1 MSSLKELEEMR
12 KEIDASIAEKK
23 EKESQKRR
31 EHAIAKIDS
40 FSEEQKQFLLSLIE
54 HDRTSCSDEHV
65 YNGRYS
71 RSDGGWRCRKCMLI
85 EILNGEHG
93 GDFDFDLVPEFY
105 QTYTE

>member
-12 KEIDASIAEKK
+12 KEIDAKIAEEK

-31 EHAIAKIDS
+31 NLAIAKIDS
-40 FSEEQKQFLLSLIE
+40 FTEEQKQFLLSLIE
-54 HDRTSCSDEHV
+54 HDRTSCSDTYIE
-65 YNGRYS
+65 NGRYS

-93 GDFDFDLVPEFY
+93 GDFDFTLIPEFH
-105 QTYTE
+105 QTYIE